1 LITNFNFDPDF
12 IPNLLLTVNIVYMPG
27 VSFYPVRSQWSEWRT
42 YLLAFLFVAGNII
55 LPQLCHLIP
64 SGGQMILPIY
74 FFTLIAS
81 YKFGVKVGLATAI
94 LSPVLNSALFGM
106 PPPAALP
113 VILTKSVLLALVA
126 SYVASQTKRLSVLH
140 LALVVVI
147 YQIAGSAIEWQI
159 SQNWSASTA
168 DLTLGIPGMLLQV
181 FGGWLLL
188 KKLALYEQQ

>member
-12 IPNLLLTVNIVYMPG
+12 IPNLLLTVNNVYMPG

-42 YLLAFLFVAGNII
+42 YLLAFLFAAGNII

-106 PPPAALP
+106 PPAAALP

-140 LALVVVI
+140 LAVVVVI
-147 YQIAGSAIEWQI
+147 YQIVGSAIEWQI

-188 KKLALYEQQ
+188 KKLALYEQ